1 MFAKVALLMV
11 NVAMPVTDP
20 EVAVIVD
27 IPTATPVAIPE
38 VALIVATAVLLEVH
52 ATDGSVAE
60 VRIREVPSENVAV
73 ATKFCVAPAAMLEV
87 AGVTAMVA
95 TVAEVTVNVAVPLT
109 VPEVAV
115 MTDVPT
121 ANEVARPLAVMVATL
136 VVAEV
141 QVTVVVRVLV
151 VPSL

>member
-1 MFAKVALLMV
+1 
-11 NVAMPVTDP
+11 
-20 EVAVIVD
+20 
-27 IPTATPVAIPE
+27 
-38 VALIVATAVLLEVH
+38 
-52 ATDGSVAE
+52 
-60 VRIREVPSENVAV
+60 
-73 ATKFCVAPAAMLEV
+73 
-87 AGVTAMVA
+87 
-95 TVAEVTVNVAVPLT
+95 
-109 VPEVAV
+109 